1 MNPGTFTP
9 VAQSRV
15 LRVRFANR
23 LGINVPSSVDGSM
36 ALADQWA
43 GPKSELGMGRKTAGW
58 EPTTECGG
66 EGCLR
71 DLKRRT
77 KNGDMSLCPTFFQ
90 LSVPGVS
97 LRGHS
102 EEIGG
107 SEFAWGLLGG
117 VAASDLPSLLCN
129 LQIKSSP

>member
-1 MNPGTFTP
+1 
-9 VAQSRV
+9 
-15 LRVRFANR
+15 
-23 LGINVPSSVDGSM
+23 
-36 ALADQWA
+36 
-43 GPKSELGMGRKTAGW
+43 MGRKMAGW

-66 EGCLR
+66 EGRLR

-97 LRGHS
+97 LWGHS

-117 VAASDLPSLLCN
+117 VTASHLPSLLCN